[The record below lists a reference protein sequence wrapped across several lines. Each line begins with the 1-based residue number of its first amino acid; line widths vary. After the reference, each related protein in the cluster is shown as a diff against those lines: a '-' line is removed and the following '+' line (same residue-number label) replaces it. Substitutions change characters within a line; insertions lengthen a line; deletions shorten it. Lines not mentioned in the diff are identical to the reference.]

1 MKRDLNA
8 LEHDTGNLPPYIS
21 RSTYVPTPKQ
31 RMDNWSAVHPIFA
44 NLHRQFKQQELR
56 K

>member
-1 MKRDLNA
+1 MKRDMNA
-8 LEHDTGNLPPYIS
+8 LEHDNGLQSYIS

-31 RMDNWSAVHPIFA
+31 RMDNWDNIYPIFA
-44 NLHRQFKQQELR
+44 NRDLKMKQHLELM